1 MYLIQ
6 PPNVPAERGPPARRP
21 YLCIVDGVYRPP
33 TPGNPDLSYSATSH
47 SRAPDGLSGCPR
59 LKVPVQTIEDVITR
73 GYLTVS
79 QSDPA
84 AAILTDRRET
94 AWLGLDDTITQVRAR
109 YEIYGRN
116 LRDILYAT
124 AAATNALHTWEA
136 ERGWPSD
143 RQLDNLHKTL
153 QNLYSQERDE
163 RVTLWRDV
171 ARLRSQ
177 LPEAA
182 QTYLTAQR
190 KLQLLDLPGGEA
202 P

>member
-1 MYLIQ
+1 M
-6 PPNVPAERGPPARRP
+6 
-21 YLCIVDGVYRPP
+21 
-33 TPGNPDLSYSATSH
+33 
-47 SRAPDGLSGCPR
+47 SGCPR
-59 LKVPVQTIEDVITR
+59 RKIPVQTVEDVITR
-73 GYLTVS
+73 GYLAVPD
-79 QSDPA
+79 SDPA
-84 AAILTDRRET
+84 AAILTDRRDT
-94 AWLGLDDTITQVRAR
+94 SWIGLDDTITQVRAR

-116 LRDILYAT
+116 VRDILYAT
-124 AAATNALHTWEA
+124 AAATNSLHTWEA